1 MHAQQIVLLVL
12 NVIGGAAVIGSYI
25 YGLSGQ
31 GGGANVLWGG
41 VPTGIRPVY
50 TVSMI
55 ISALG
60 YFAFLYFLL
69 FRLAPEGLV
78 IGGNFG
84 YGIFFG
90 IFLLIL
96 LPSALWMPLTN
107 FYVGD
112 PAAGT
117 WFMVRTVLALV
128 ALGSVFLT
136 WALLSLP
143 LREGVAYWLAV
154 AGAGYFIF
162 HTGVLDAI
170 IWAALFK

>member
-1 MHAQQIVLLVL
+1 MHAQQIALLIL
-12 NVIGGAAVIGSYI
+12 NIIGGAAVIGSYI
-25 YGLSGQ
+25 YGLNAQ
-31 GGGANVLWGG
+31 AGGASVLWGN
-41 VPTGIRPVY
+41 VPANIRPVY

-69 FRLAPEGLV
+69 FRLNPGGLV

-90 IFLLIL
+90 IFILIL
-96 LPSALWMPLTN
+96 LPSALWMPLSN

-112 PAAGT
+112 PVAGT
-117 WFMVRTVLALV
+117 WVMVRTVLALV

-136 WALLSLP
+136 WSILSLP
-143 LREGVAYWLAV
+143 LKEGVAYWLAV
-154 AGAGYFIF
+154 AGAGYFTF
-162 HTGVLDAI
+162 HTGILDAI
-170 IWAALFK
+170 LWAVLFK